1 MSETISTE
9 DTLLDSVQV
18 ATVLNVSAWTVT
30 KWTTR
35 KTNPLPSVKLGWRS
49 RRYNRAA
56 VLAWIAAQG
65 RKKS

>member
-1 MSETISTE
+1 MSETISTD

-18 ATVLNVSAWTVT
+18 ATMLKVSGWTVT
-30 KWTTR
+30 KWAGR

-49 RRYNRAA
+49 RRYSRAA

-65 RKKS
+65 KKKS